1 MEQDD
6 LIKRIESVKARI
18 SDFEKELNIN
28 FVESSAM
35 SLEQNNGI
43 IQKIHEYKKRI
54 DDIEKNVLNTE
65 ENHPLNTEN
74 SIKKQNYADSQYKK
88 PEALLNNSD
97 TNSLANTNILPKE
110 NKHLNLPY
118 EKIEEKGT
126 PTDLGID
133 NTLNK
138 VKKDAQEVESIS
150 NMLDKLKD
158 TLGAIKPTIESKN
171 QLKESSNKNVN
182 KPRKEVINGNEN
194 VNLVSSKV
202 ISNKDLQGNSKKPS
216 GDIKTNIT
224 ENDLHS
230 LSEIIIKLDELL
242 RSNKELSDKLS
253 DLIKEQKESNRN
265 VNNSRTNELI
275 RRLAYMGT
283 NIN

>member
-1 MEQDD
+1 
-6 LIKRIESVKARI
+6 
-18 SDFEKELNIN
+18 
-28 FVESSAM
+28 
-35 SLEQNNGI
+35 
-43 IQKIHEYKKRI
+43 
-54 DDIEKNVLNTE
+54 
-65 ENHPLNTEN
+65 
-74 SIKKQNYADSQYKK
+74 
-88 PEALLNNSD
+88 
-97 TNSLANTNILPKE
+97 
-110 NKHLNLPY
+110 
-118 EKIEEKGT
+118 
-126 PTDLGID
+126 
-133 NTLNK
+133 